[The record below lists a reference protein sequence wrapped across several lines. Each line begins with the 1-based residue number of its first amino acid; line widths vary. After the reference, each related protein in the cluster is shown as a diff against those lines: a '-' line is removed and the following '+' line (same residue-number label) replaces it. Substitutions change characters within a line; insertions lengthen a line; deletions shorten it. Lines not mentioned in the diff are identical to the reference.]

1 VLTRGRAGCGEAAGV
16 GLLCAAGQGAG
27 GQEERQAQTRRNGK
41 TQRAGPSGL
50 APRVSPH
57 DLSSAGS
64 ARRCVRHAAAPSAR
78 AALRTD
84 AYLARLRPPALLQTT
99 TPHLQDAAAQGLAS
113 TALRRRIELA
123 SRSQA
128 PSASSARLPVS
139 SVRGPWPAWR
149 VPAFCSSTT
158 TAHHRRRRR
167 TSWACTRACVRQA
180 TRCASS
186 CPAVVR
192 TALARRK
199 AREASSRSRSPPEKS
214 WGGMAGSLAPIGVW

>member
-1 VLTRGRAGCGEAAGV
+1 VWACCALLVRVLVVRKKGRPKRAATGRRSVQGLRASLRVFLHMTSAPPAARG
-16 GLLCAAGQGAG
+16 GACVTL
-27 GQEERQAQTRRNGK
+27 QRRV
-41 TQRAGPSGL
+41 R
-50 APRVSPH
+50 APRC
-57 DLSSAGS
+57 G
-64 ARRCVRHAAAPSAR
+64 RMRT
-78 AALRTD
+78 LRGC
-84 AYLARLRPPALLQTT
+84 APPALLQTT